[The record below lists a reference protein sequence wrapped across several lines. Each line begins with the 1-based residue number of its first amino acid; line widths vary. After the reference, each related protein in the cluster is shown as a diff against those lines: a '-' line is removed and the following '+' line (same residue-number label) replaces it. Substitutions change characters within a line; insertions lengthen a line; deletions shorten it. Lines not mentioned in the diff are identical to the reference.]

1 MKRNVTIHDVAQA
14 AGVSGGTVHNALY
27 GKKGVSDA
35 VRKNILRISE
45 ELGYKPNMV
54 ASALK
59 RKPRK
64 IIVSFP
70 SQREITDT
78 ILPISGRDTEGF
90 RRSFYPTTLR
100 PLRFP
105 TMIPGKRA
113 LLRGLCRYCANL
125 TTRLTEL

>member
-70 SQREITDT
+70 EPKGDNRYYFTY
-78 ILPISGRDTEGF
+78 LWKGYRGF
-90 RRSFYPTTLR
+90 QEE
-100 PLRFP
+100 
-105 TMIPGKRA
+105 
-113 LLRGLCRYCANL
+113 LLSYNIEAIEVPYNN
-125 TTRLTEL
+125 